1 MAITMNVK
9 GAYSSPADEGKKKP
23 APKPAAKKK
32 LSMPPP
38 ESAPVSDK
46 PEQVACGSAK
56 ATVTTDN
63 SKTGVTTFTEDMLY
77 EVTSETPLCNVGFS
91 AGCTRN
97 LGDYNSFKVQISI
110 HIPVPISGID
120 TAYQFGR
127 AWVDEKMQE
136 VLDESQV

>member
-9 GAYSSPADEGKKKP
+9 GAEDSTSKPEAEKP
-23 APKPAAKKK
+23 ASKPATKKK
-32 LSMPPP
+32 LSMTPP
-38 ESAPVSDK
+38 ESAPVSEK

-56 ATVTTDN
+56 ATVTTEN
-63 SKTGVTTFTEDMLY
+63 SKTGVITFTEDMLY